1 MHKTFLAVGLAFLAI
16 GVASSTV
23 AGGIVWSTFV
33 TLGVV
38 FLAFAFAFGGDA
50 EGGDG
55 GRDDVAASDGASATA
70 DEEV

>member
-1 MHKTFLAVGLAFLAI
+1 MNKAFLAVGITFLAI

-38 FLAFAFAFGGDA
+38 FLAFAFAFGRD
-50 EGGDG
+50 EGSEDDETGEADG
-55 GRDDVAASDGASATA
+55 SVERV
-70 DEEV
+70 

>member
-1 MHKTFLAVGLAFLAI
+1 MNKAFLAVGIAFLAI

-38 FLAFAFAFGGDA
+38 FLAFAFAFRRDTDGEDDEPGEADGSA
-50 EGGDG
+50 E
-55 GRDDVAASDGASATA
+55 RA
-70 DEEV
+70 

>member
-1 MHKTFLAVGLAFLAI
+1 MNKAFLAVGVTFLAI

-38 FLAFAFAFGGDA
+38 FLAFAFAFGGDG
-50 EGGDG
+50 ESEDG
-55 GRDDVAASDGASATA
+55 GRGDATASDGASATV